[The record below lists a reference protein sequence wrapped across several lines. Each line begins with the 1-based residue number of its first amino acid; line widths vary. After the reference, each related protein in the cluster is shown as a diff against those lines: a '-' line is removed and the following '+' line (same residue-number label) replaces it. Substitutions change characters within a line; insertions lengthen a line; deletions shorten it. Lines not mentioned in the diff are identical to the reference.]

1 MLGIRSQRPKFLVT
15 VNNEKGVAL
24 VLAMVMLVLMS
35 ILGTF
40 ALSTSTTEIGI
51 SGNYRNSQ
59 DAFYAADSAVEYA
72 STDGNIYAS
81 ASLLVIG
88 GTVNLNTD
96 AGGAYL
102 TNISINN
109 SGRVSGLDT
118 TATNNVTYLASGS
131 PPPGSGYDEES
142 FQARYFLIQVTAT
155 GPNESK
161 ASVESQ
167 TVKIVPKAS

>member
-1 MLGIRSQRPKFLVT
+1 MIMLGIRSQRPKFLVT

-59 DAFYAADSAVEYA
+59 DAFYAADSAMEYA
-72 STDGNIYAS
+72 STDGNIYES
-81 ASLLVIG
+81 ANLLVIG
-88 GTVNLNTD
+88 GTVNLNTG

-118 TATNNVTYLASGS
+118 SATNSVTYFASGP
-131 PPPGSGYDEES
+131 PPPGSGYAADA

-161 ASVESQ
+161 ASVESR
-167 TVKIVPKAS
+167 SEER